1 MKLSASMMCAN
12 YLSLGQ
18 DLEALENS
26 KIDYLHI
33 DVMDGDFVPNF
44 QLGTD
49 YVKAI
54 RKAVNTPIDIHLMV
68 NHPENHIGS
77 FDLQP
82 GDIMSIHQ
90 ETTKHLQRTLCLI
103 KERGAIASVAIN
115 PATPINAF
123 DYILDDIGIVLLMT
137 VNPGFAG
144 QKLVPQTIQKI
155 SDTRKYLDDKGYSNI
170 IIEVDG
176 NCSFENVPLMSKA
189 GAEIFVLGTSSIF
202 NRNYTIPEAVEKL
215 RLDKISPEIIL

>member
-18 DLEALENS
+18 DLVALEKS

-54 RKAVNTPIDIHLMV
+54 RKAVKIPIDIHLMV

-90 ETTKHLQRTLCLI
+90 ETTRHLQRTLCLI
-103 KERGAIASVAIN
+103 KDRGAIASVAIN
-115 PATPINAF
+115 PATPINTF
-123 DYILDDIGIVLLMT
+123 DYILDDVGIVLLMT

-189 GAEIFVLGTSSIF
+189 GAEIFVLGSSSIF
-202 NRNYTIPEAVEKL
+202 NKDYTIAEAVEKL
-215 RLDKISPEIIL
+215 QMDNLPL

>member
-12 YLSLGQ
+12 YLSLGK
-18 DLEALENS
+18 DLEELEKS

-49 YVKAI
+49 YVKAL
-54 RKAVNTPIDIHLMV
+54 RKETKIPIDIHMMV
-68 NHPENHIGS
+68 NHPENHIES
-77 FDLQP
+77 FDLQS
-82 GDIMSIHQ
+82 GDIMSIHH
-90 ETTKHLQRTLCLI
+90 ETTKHLQRTLSLI
-103 KERGAIASVAIN
+103 KEKGAIASVAIN

-144 QKLVPQTIQKI
+144 QRLVPQTIQKI
-155 SDTRKYLDDKGYSNI
+155 SDTRKYLDDKGYPNI
-170 IIEVDG
+170 KIEVDG
-176 NCSFENVPLMSKA
+176 NCSFENVPKMSKA
-189 GAEIFVLGTSSIF
+189 GAEIFVVGSSSVF
-202 NRNYTIPEAVEKL
+202 NKDYTISSAVEKL
-215 RLDKISPEIIL
+215 RLSNSI

>member
-1 MKLSASMMCAN
+1 MMCAD
-12 YLSLGQ
+12 YLNLGK
-18 DLEALENS
+18 DLEELEKS

-49 YVKAI
+49 YVKAL
-54 RKAVNTPIDIHLMV
+54 RRAVKIPIDIHMMV
-68 NHPENHIGS
+68 NHPENHVES

-82 GDIMSIHQ
+82 GDMMSIHQ
-90 ETTKHLQRTLCLI
+90 ETTRHLQRTLCLI
-103 KERGAIASVAIN
+103 KDKGAIASVAIN
-115 PATPINAF
+115 PATPINTF
-123 DYILDDIGIVLLMT
+123 DYVLDDIGMILLMT

-155 SDTRKYLDDKGYSNI
+155 SDVRKYLDNKGYTNI

-176 NCSFENVPLMSKA
+176 NCSFENVPKMSKA
-189 GAEIFVLGTSSIF
+189 GAEIFVVGSSSVF
-202 NRNYTIPEAVEKL
+202 SPNYSISGAVKKL
-215 RLDKISPEIIL
+215 RLSNLI

>member
-12 YLSLGQ
+12 FLSLGK
-18 DLEALENS
+18 DLEELEKS

-33 DVMDGDFVPNF
+33 DIMDGDFVPNF

-49 YVKAI
+49 YVMAL
-54 RKAVNTPIDIHLMV
+54 RKAAKIPIDIHMMV
-68 NHPENHIGS
+68 NHPENHIENFG
-77 FDLQP
+77 LQP
-82 GDIMSIHQ
+82 GDIMSIHH
-90 ETTKHLQRTLCLI
+90 ETTKHLQRTLSLI
-103 KERGAIASVAIN
+103 KNKGAIASVAIN

-155 SDTRKYLDDKGYSNI
+155 SDTRKYLDDKGYPNI
-170 IIEVDG
+170 MIEVDG
-176 NCSFENVPLMSKA
+176 NCSFENVPKMSKA
-189 GAEIFVLGTSSIF
+189 GAEIFVVGSSSVFNKDFTIEEATQILRTSS
-202 NRNYTIPEAVEKL
+202 
-215 RLDKISPEIIL
+215 

>member
-12 YLSLGQ
+12 YLNLGR
-18 DLEALENS
+18 DLEELEKS

-49 YVKAI
+49 YVMAL
-54 RKAVNTPIDIHLMV
+54 RKAAKIPIDIHMMV
-68 NHPENHIGS
+68 NHPENHIENFG
-77 FDLQP
+77 LQP
-82 GDIMSIHQ
+82 GDIMSIHH

-103 KERGAIASVAIN
+103 KDKGAIASVAIN

-144 QKLVPQTIQKI
+144 QKLIPQTIQKI

-170 IIEVDG
+170 MIEVDG
-176 NCSFENVPLMSKA
+176 NCSFENVPKMSKA
-189 GAEIFVLGTSSIF
+189 GAEIFVVGSSSLF
-202 NRNYTIPEAVEKL
+202 SMGHTISGAVEKL
-215 RLDKISPEIIL
+215 RLSTSN